1 MITIVTD
8 NRKCGVCGQKEAI
21 MLCNGCGVPLCR
33 DCYRFDL
40 YAHDCASIDPLILC
54 STCYDDI
61 DINPYG
67 ATWPK

>member
-1 MITIVTD
+1 MITVVTD
-8 NRKCGVCGQKEAI
+8 TRKCGVCKKKEAV
-21 MLCNGCGVPLCR
+21 MLCKGCGVPLCR

-40 YAHDCASIDPLILC
+40 FAYGCGSADPLVLC

-67 ATWPK
+67 AKRPE